1 MFKVAIPSY
10 FRSDVIASKTLAVLG
25 LGGVPVSDIFIFVV
39 PEEEAAYKKA
49 CSGYNVITGVKGLV
63 EQRKFIQRYFP
74 LNTNIVMM
82 DDDVDDI
89 FKASYKNEK
98 HVKEVIPD
106 LSDLFTSMFQRMA
119 KENVS
124 LCGICAHTNLKFAL
138 AGAEVSTNLKYV
150 VGALYLIKNLRMP
163 EVQPGQDILED
174 TERTV
179 LYYKKERKILRFNHI
194 CIKTKYF
201 GKGGLETPDRLM
213 MHSGASQELV
223 QRYPDY
229 LRLKVSKNLIDAKIR
244 TGKAL
249 TAQQP
254 SE

>member
-10 FRSDVIASKTLAVLG
+10 FRSNAIASKTLAVLG
-25 LGGVPVSDIFIFVV
+25 LGGVPVSDIYIFVV

-82 DDDVDDI
+82 DDDVEDI

-106 LSDLFTSMFQRMA
+106 LNDLFTVMFQRMSQ
-119 KENVS
+119 ENVS

-150 VGALYLIKNLRMP
+150 VGALYLIKNTRDP
-163 EVQPGQDILED
+163 SVQPSCIDSLED
-174 TERTV
+174 RERTV
-179 LYYKKERKILRFNHI
+179 MYYKKEKKILRFNHI

-201 GKGGLETPDRLM
+201 GKGGLESPDRLM
-213 MHSGASQELV
+213 RHSGASQELV
-223 QRYPDY
+223 ERYPEY
-229 LRLKVSKNLIDAKIR
+229 LRLKMSKNLIDAKIR

-249 TAQQP
+249 AVQQP
-254 SE
+254 